1 MDLTSYMLMQSY
13 TKVISRQ
20 YCGLLVS
27 KDLELLAGFGI
38 EGSGSTSKLEIE
50 MFTSFTIVIAKKKIK

>member
-1 MDLTSYMLMQSY
+1 MLMQSY

-50 MFTSFTIVIAKKKIK
+50 MFTSFTIVIAKKKK